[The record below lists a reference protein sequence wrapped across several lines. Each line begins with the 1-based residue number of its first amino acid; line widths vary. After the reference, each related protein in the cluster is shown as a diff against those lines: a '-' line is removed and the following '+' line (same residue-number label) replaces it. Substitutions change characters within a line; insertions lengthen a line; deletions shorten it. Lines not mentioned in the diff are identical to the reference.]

1 MNAII
6 SLTIKTFL
14 FSGSFPCKTQSV
26 CGIIITMKYELDKGR
41 HSVYSLYYHL
51 VMCVKYRRKVLHGET
66 ANSLKQILKT
76 LSDKIGITIIEMETG
91 IDHVHILFKS
101 NTTHQPS
108 KVINSLKSVSARR
121 LFAKHPEIK
130 QYLWKRRFWS
140 NSYFLATTGQVTI
153 DTLKRYVQSQPER

>member
-1 MNAII
+1 LIQASGLPEAGGDECDNQSAICILII
-6 SLTIKTFL
+6 SGF
-14 FSGSFPCKTQSV
+14 FPLQLQSV

-66 ANSLKQILKT
+66 ADSLKQILKN
-76 LSDKIGITIIEMETG
+76 LSNKIGITIIEIETG

-101 NTTHQPS
+101 STTHQPS

-130 QYLWKRRFWS
+130 PFLWKRRFWS

-153 DTLKRYVQSQPER
+153 D

>member
-1 MNAII
+1 
-6 SLTIKTFL
+6 
-14 FSGSFPCKTQSV
+14 
-26 CGIIITMKYELDKGR
+26 MKYELDKGR

-51 VMCVKYRRKVLHGET
+51 IMCVKYRRKVLHGET

-101 NTTHQPS
+101 STTHQPS

-130 QYLWKRRFWS
+130 RLLGKFDTATPAAWKRRFWS

-153 DTLKRYVQSQPER
+153 DTLKKYVQSQPEK

>member
-1 MNAII
+1 
-6 SLTIKTFL
+6 
-14 FSGSFPCKTQSV
+14 
-26 CGIIITMKYELDKGR
+26 
-41 HSVYSLYYHL
+41 
-51 VMCVKYRRKVLHGET
+51 MCVKYRRKVLHGET

-101 NTTHQPS
+101 STTHQPS

-130 QYLWKRRFWS
+130 QFLWKRRFWS
-140 NSYFLATTGQVTI
+140 NSYFLATTGQVTL
-153 DTLKRYVQSQPER
+153 DMLKRYVQKQPSK